1 MFAGTLTRNVETA
14 AAQYTG
20 MIHSTRFDIAIQLE
34 ARAKMSERSP
44 DFDVTAVNKSGRK
57 VRIGTAW
64 NETGNTSGN
73 PYISMQID
81 VGLGPFRV
89 NAVQTKEARAAQS
102 GAFEIIPLVS
112 NGLMKSG
119 SISGELTAMDADNAF
134 TGYIANMM
142 FDLEFM
148 LIENSYKSEETHPD
162 YRIEVSSPRGTPIR
176 VGSAWMA
183 KSSRT
188 GNDYLSLLINTP
200 DGDLR
205 VNAVQNE
212 EQRGGQTFSI
222 IPFIDSDEQPQDQR
236 LADFVEHQ
244 NRNRQHDQEAQGKLL
259 AKRLLSHLR
268 TFEFAAPFHCITV
281 GKRDGFDL
289 GADASECLIRGE
301 IAAGTAEGGD
311 CPLSVAPVNEC
322 LDKTG
327 IEPFDKVGHGYIGPC
342 PIGPHR

>member
-1 MFAGTLTRNVETA
+1 MPTRTAALIRGRGIKGKQAFCFVIPRGVEKAIPDALARTSGTDQSERNHPMFAGTLTRNVETA

-20 MIHSTRFDIAIQLE
+20 MIHGTRFDIAIQLE

-64 NETGNTSGN
+64 NETGNASGN

-102 GAFEIIPLVS
+102 GEFEIIPLVS

-148 LIENSYKSEETHPD
+148 LIENSYKTEETHPD

-222 IPFIDSDEQPQDQR
+222 IPFIDSSEQSQD
-236 LADFVEHQ
+236 AG
-244 NRNRQHDQEAQGKLL
+244 AGLL
-259 AKRLLSHLR
+259 L
-268 TFEFAAPFHCITV
+268 
-281 GKRDGFDL
+281 
-289 GADASECLIRGE
+289 
-301 IAAGTAEGGD
+301 
-311 CPLSVAPVNEC
+311 VA
-322 LDKTG
+322 
-327 IEPFDKVGHGYIGPC
+327 
-342 PIGPHR
+342 

>member
-1 MFAGTLTRNVETA
+1 
-14 AAQYTG
+14 
-20 MIHSTRFDIAIQLE
+20 
-34 ARAKMSERSP
+34 
-44 DFDVTAVNKSGRK
+44 
-57 VRIGTAW
+57 IGTAW
-64 NETGNTSGN
+64 NETGTTSGN

-102 GAFEIIPLVS
+102 GEFEIIPLVS

-212 EQRGGQTFSI
+212 EQRGGQAFSI
-222 IPFIDSDEQPQDQR
+222 IPFIDSGEQPQD
-236 LADFVEHQ
+236 
-244 NRNRQHDQEAQGKLL
+244 
-259 AKRLLSHLR
+259 
-268 TFEFAAPFHCITV
+268 
-281 GKRDGFDL
+281 
-289 GADASECLIRGE
+289 
-301 IAAGTAEGGD
+301 AGTG
-311 CPLSVAPVNEC
+311 LSLVA
-322 LDKTG
+322 
-327 IEPFDKVGHGYIGPC
+327 
-342 PIGPHR
+342 

>member
-1 MFAGTLTRNVETA
+1 MFAGTLTRNAETA
-14 AAQYTG
+14 AAEYTG
-20 MIHSTRFDIAIQLE
+20 MIHSSRFDIAIQLE
-34 ARAKMSERSP
+34 ARAKMSARSP
-44 DFDVTAVNKSGRK
+44 DYDVTAVNKSGRK

-64 NETGNTSGN
+64 NETGTTSGN

-89 NAVQTKEARAAQS
+89 NAVQTKEARTAQS
-102 GAFEIIPLVS
+102 GEFEIIPLVS
-112 NGLMKSG
+112 NGLVKSG
-119 SISGELTAMDADNAF
+119 SISGELTTMDADNAF

-148 LIENSYKSEETHPD
+148 LIENDYKTEDTHPD
-162 YRIEVSSPRGTPIR
+162 YRIEVSSPRGKPIR

-222 IPFIDSDEQPQDQR
+222 IPFIDSGEQPQD
-236 LADFVEHQ
+236 A
-244 NRNRQHDQEAQGKLL
+244 G
-259 AKRLLSHLR
+259 LSL
-268 TFEFAAPFHCITV
+268 
-281 GKRDGFDL
+281 
-289 GADASECLIRGE
+289 
-301 IAAGTAEGGD
+301 
-311 CPLSVAPVNEC
+311 VA
-322 LDKTG
+322 
-327 IEPFDKVGHGYIGPC
+327 
-342 PIGPHR
+342 

>member
-64 NETGNTSGN
+64 NETGNTTGN
-73 PYISMQID
+73 PYLSMQID

-89 NAVQTKEARAAQS
+89 NAVQSKEAREAQNDDY
-102 GAFEIIPLVS
+102 EIIPLVS
-112 NGLMKSG
+112 NGAMKSG

-134 TGYIANMM
+134 AGYVANMM
-142 FDLEFM
+142 FDLDFM
-148 LIENSYKSEETHPD
+148 LIENAFKTEATHPD
-162 YRIEVSSPRGTPIR
+162 YRIEVSSPKGHPIR

-183 KSSRT
+183 KSNRT
-188 GNDYLSLLINTP
+188 GNDYVSLLINTP

-222 IPFIDSDEQPQDQR
+222 IPFVESAGQERSDNTA
-236 LADFVEHQ
+236 LALV
-244 NRNRQHDQEAQGKLL
+244 
-259 AKRLLSHLR
+259 S
-268 TFEFAAPFHCITV
+268 
-281 GKRDGFDL
+281 
-289 GADASECLIRGE
+289 
-301 IAAGTAEGGD
+301 
-311 CPLSVAPVNEC
+311 
-322 LDKTG
+322 
-327 IEPFDKVGHGYIGPC
+327 
-342 PIGPHR
+342 